1 MTRDPILRRRQ
12 MKLTV
17 VALAVGLVISA
28 LLALALIYM
37 SRMHA
42 G

>member
-1 MTRDPILRRRQ
+1 MTRDPILRRQ
-12 MKLTV
+12 KIKLTV
-17 VALAVGLVISA
+17 VALAVGMVISA

-37 SRMHA
+37 ARMHS